1 MVKYEMSV
9 ILIVEVLHVDSPDC
23 GYLSCIGFYIFKM
36 IICHTWCQF
45 LVYKSVENKENSG
58 MIKHTVF
65 SFFFQEV
72 FFFLHRGGVY
82 IVRNLEFIVL
92 KQAIADIA
100 GGYLGG
106 EPFLVWSDDKPLS
119 VSLDSIGQM

>member
-100 GGYLGG
+100 GG
-106 EPFLVWSDDKPLS
+106 
-119 VSLDSIGQM
+119 I